1 MLKTCLER
9 LVIIEK
15 NLEVIMSNEPETKE
29 VITSTSTDESL
40 SVQHNPRELE
50 LSERVAELEKK
61 LDQALML
68 ISDIYLY
75 GKLRDLLAAGKWK
88 EADQETARVMLE
100 ISGQTDKENLT
111 PDDVIKFPCSVI
123 NLIDQ
128 LWIKYSNGR
137 FGFSVQKKVYKE
149 MGGTFDIA
157 EIDMK
162 VIESVREKIGVR
174 LIKGK
179 PIPYKNLKFSL
190 ETPEGGLPFA
200 WWSSPYGAKLAV
212 YFLVRLNACNI
223 D

>member
-1 MLKTCLER
+1 
-9 LVIIEK
+9 
-15 NLEVIMSNEPETKE
+15 MSNEPETKE
-29 VITSTSTDESL
+29 IITSTSTDESL
-40 SVQHNPRELE
+40 SVQQNPRELE
-50 LSERVAELEKK
+50 LLERVAELEKK

-100 ISGQTDKENLT
+100 ISGKTDKENLL

-137 FGFSVQKKVYKE
+137 FGFSIQKKVYE
-149 MGGTFDIA
+149 SMGGTFDISQ
-157 EIDMK
+157 IDMK
-162 VIESVREKIGVR
+162 VLLKTSEELGLR
-174 LIKGK
+174 LNGK
-179 PIPYKNLKFSL
+179 QIPYKDLNFSL
-190 ETPEGGLPFA
+190 EAPLGAFPVA
-200 WWSSPYGAKLAV
+200 WWNSPYGAKSAV
-212 YFLVRLNACNI
+212 YFFARLNACNI

>member
-1 MLKTCLER
+1 
-9 LVIIEK
+9 
-15 NLEVIMSNEPETKE
+15 MSNEPETKE
-29 VITSTSTDESL
+29 IITSTSTDESL
-40 SVQHNPRELE
+40 SVQQNSRELE

-100 ISGQTDKENLT
+100 ISGKTDKENLI

-137 FGFSVQKKVYKE
+137 FGFSVQKKVYE
-149 MGGTFDIA
+149 SMGGTFDISQ
-157 EIDMK
+157 IDMK
-162 VIESVREKIGVR
+162 VMESVAEKIGVR
-174 LIKGK
+174 LKGK

-190 ETPEGGLPFA
+190 ETPPGGLPIA
-200 WWSSPYGAKLAV
+200 WWSSPYGAKSAV
-212 YFLVRLNACNI
+212 YFLARLNACNI